1 MRNLLYIV
9 VTTVI
14 LAACVGGGK
23 ERAVLDIAQRIINE
37 RPDSALAILDSLEP
51 SSQKFSRPNLR
62 RWQLLRLMAQNKC
75 DTVFSDDSLQKELV
89 KYYDHHGTPNERMT
103 AHYLLGRAYSDMG
116 EAPIAMEVFQ
126 DAVESAD
133 TTAANCDWWTLTR
146 IYMHLAEEYYKAYLP
161 HELLFALYKAEKT
174 AMRAGDTITAFYSI
188 AKRYNAYEL
197 LDDKDSMRV
206 VTYKSADLLEGKGR
220 IGLASS
226 IRSVMIDDEAEEGNT
241 NQAAKLIKDYEGF
254 SGFFNSDHEIQKGL
268 EIYYYIKGL
277 YYLAVALPDSAE
289 WMFRKLLITGN
300 TINDRHAAYTGL
312 CKLYSSGPYK
322 DKDSLVKYAM
332 LSASYNDS
340 LYKVSYRA
348 NLHQFQHQYNYGQI
362 KKKMMTAQE
371 ESAHKDH
378 IIAIVVFSFIIS
390 SLVTLIIYLNRK
402 RKRDLVLVEY
412 KRDVKRL
419 NELRI
424 ELLSMLNNKDKT
436 ISDYNQQKIDD
447 KAELLRLSDENGKLR
462 QRLSEALRHEQDMVN
477 AKNEEL
483 KALSAKLS
491 TYHIAAT
498 SESKRLYREL
508 HDAEAWT
515 TIQKAILK
523 PDVKLSQANWEA
535 LDSLFAKVY
544 PNFPTILMSANHLS
558 LYEYRVCELIRMG
571 VSPSDIARLLN
582 YEKSNITNM
591 RKRMFLKVT
600 GKGGKAQDFDE
611 FLFSIPSGK

>member
-1 MRNLLYIV
+1 M
-9 VTTVI
+9 
-14 LAACVGGGK
+14 
-23 ERAVLDIAQRIINE
+23 
-37 RPDSALAILDSLEP
+37 
-51 SSQKFSRPNLR
+51 
-62 RWQLLRLMAQNKC
+62 
-75 DTVFSDDSLQKELV
+75 
-89 KYYDHHGTPNERMT
+89 
-103 AHYLLGRAYSDMG
+103 
-116 EAPIAMEVFQ
+116 
-126 DAVESAD
+126 
-133 TTAANCDWWTLTR
+133 
-146 IYMHLAEEYYKAYLP
+146 
-161 HELLFALYKAEKT
+161 
-174 AMRAGDTITAFYSI
+174 
-188 AKRYNAYEL
+188 
-197 LDDKDSMRV
+197 
-206 VTYKSADLLEGKGR
+206 
-220 IGLASS
+220 
-226 IRSVMIDDEAEEGNT
+226 
-241 NQAAKLIKDYEGF
+241 
-254 SGFFNSDHEIQKGL
+254 

>member
-1 MRNLLYIV
+1 MQRLFYV
-9 VTTVI
+9 VITTI
-14 LAACVGGGK
+14 LLAACVGNGK
-23 ERAVLDIAQRIINE
+23 ERTALDIAQRIINE
-37 RPDSALAILDSLEP
+37 RPDSALDILDSLEP

-491 TYHIAAT
+491 TYHVAAT

-544 PNFPTILMSANHLS
+544 PNFPTILMSAYHLS

>member
-1 MRNLLYIV
+1 MQRLFYV
-9 VTTVI
+9 VITTI
-14 LAACVGGGK
+14 LLAACVGNGK
-23 ERAVLDIAQRIINE
+23 ERTALDIAQRIINE
-37 RPDSALAILDSLEP
+37 RPDSALDILDSLEP

-436 ISDYNQQKIDD
+436 ISDYYQQKIDD

>member
-1 MRNLLYIV
+1 MRKLLYIIV
-9 VTTVI
+9 STVI

-23 ERAVLDIAQRIINE
+23 ERSVLDRARAIINDC
-37 RPDSALAILDSLEP
+37 PDSALVILDSLEP
-51 SSQKFSRPNLR
+51 TCHDFSTENLR

-75 DTVFSDDSLQKELV
+75 DTVFRSDSLQLV
-89 KYYDHHGTPNERMT
+89 LKDYYDRHGTPNERMT
-103 AHYLLGRAYSDMG
+103 ANYLLGRAYSDMG
-116 EAPIAMEVFQ
+116 EAPMAIEVFQ

-133 TTAANCDWWTLTR
+133 TTAADCDWWNLTR

-161 HELLFALYKAEKT
+161 HELLSTLYKAEKT
-174 AMRAGDTITAFYSI
+174 ALRAGDTITAFYSI

-206 VTYKSADLLEGKGR
+206 VTYKSADLLEEKGK

-241 NQAAKLIKDYEGF
+241 NQAAKLIKEYEGF

-268 EIYYYIKGL
+268 EIYYYVKGL
-277 YYLAVALPDSAE
+277 YYMAVALPDSAE
-289 WMFRKLLITGN
+289 WMFRKLLLAGN
-300 TINDRHAAYTGL
+300 TINGRHAAYTGL
-312 CKLYSSGPYK
+312 CKLYSSASYK
-322 DKDSLVKYAM
+322 DKDSLAKYAM

-340 LYKVSYRA
+340 LYKENYRA

-362 KKKMMTAQE
+362 KKKMMAAQE
-371 ESAHKDH
+371 ESALKDH

-390 SLVTLIIYLNRK
+390 SLVTLIIYINRK
-402 RKRDLVLVEY
+402 RKRDLVLIEY

-436 ISDYNQQKIDD
+436 ISDYTLQKADD
-447 KAELLRLSDENGKLR
+447 EAELIRLSDENGKLR

-498 SESKRLYREL
+498 SESKRLHREL
-508 HDAEAWT
+508 HDAKEWV

-544 PNFPTILMSANHLS
+544 PNFPTVLMSANHLS

-591 RKRMFLKVT
+591 RKRMYIKVT
-600 GKGGKAQDFDE
+600 GKEGKARDFDE

>member
-1 MRNLLYIV
+1 MRKLLYVLVSTIL
-9 VTTVI
+9 
-14 LAACVGGGK
+14 LAACVAGGK

-75 DTVFSDDSLQKELV
+75 DTVFSDDCLQKELV

-174 AMRAGDTITAFYSI
+174 AMRAGDTITAIYSI